1 VRVLLDA
8 KAATK
13 VGTSQLLRGRPD
25 PIFVVPFEQGEIGPD
40 LFWAALSVSAPPL
53 LAEG

>member
-1 VRVLLDA
+1 MPRPQPRSA
-8 KAATK
+8 PPN
-13 VGTSQLLRGRPD
+13 LLRGRPD